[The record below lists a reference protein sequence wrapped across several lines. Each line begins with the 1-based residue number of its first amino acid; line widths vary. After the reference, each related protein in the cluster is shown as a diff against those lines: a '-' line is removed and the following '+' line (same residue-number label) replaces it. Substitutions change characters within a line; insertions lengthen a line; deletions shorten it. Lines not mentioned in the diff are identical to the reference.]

1 MARHKNPFL
10 SASDHATDRIDIIDE
25 NEISFPA
32 CPSSCRCECPPIV
45 YQDASAKIPLKVN
58 SISNRVG
65 NHTLESNELQWVYQ
79 IVFSQNYSHLDVIT
93 MWKIIVIQLV

>member
-1 MARHKNPFL
+1 MALHENPFL
-10 SASDHATDRIDIIDE
+10 SGSDHATDRIDIIDE

-45 YQDASAKIPLKVN
+45 YQDASAKIAPKPD

-65 NHTLESNELQWVYQ
+65 DHRLESNEL
-79 IVFSQNYSHLDVIT
+79 
-93 MWKIIVIQLV
+93 

>member
-1 MARHKNPFL
+1 MEQVQLLDTKL
-10 SASDHATDRIDIIDE
+10 SLAYPKWSHRRRFMTIKEIDIIDE

-45 YQDASAKIPLKVN
+45 YQDASAKIASKPD

-65 NHTLESNELQWVYQ
+65 DHRLESN
-79 IVFSQNYSHLDVIT
+79 
-93 MWKIIVIQLV
+93 QL